1 MVIWTTHL
9 NRALGDHK
17 AYAASDRGAIFQLF
31 LCSTFAWTLSLL
43 SLDGTKYPEALRG
56 TSFYPG
62 LWGLMW
68 ILLALFSL
76 RSIRNTAR
84 IIIESDGVLKDLV
97 EVHDR
102 TNTNSNP
109 AN

>member
-43 SLDGTKYPEALRG
+43 SLDGTKYPEALEG

-97 EVHDR
+97 KLQTPKDR
-102 TNTNSNP
+102 NTDHKK
-109 AN
+109 